1 VNGEQLARQLASNRG
16 VALLLDAMVRT
27 LPDDG
32 AAGDRTPARAI
43 SANQIVA
50 WTSQALAR
58 AAT

>member
-1 VNGEQLARQLASNRG
+1 MAPQEIAR
-16 VALLLDAMVRT
+16 
-27 LPDDG
+27 
-32 AAGDRTPARAI
+32 PARAI